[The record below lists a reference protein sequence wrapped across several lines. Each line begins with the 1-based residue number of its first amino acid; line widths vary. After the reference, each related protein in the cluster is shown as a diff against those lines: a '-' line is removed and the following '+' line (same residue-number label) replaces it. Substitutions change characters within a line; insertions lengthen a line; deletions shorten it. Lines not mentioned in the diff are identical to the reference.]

1 MSLTSTSA
9 HSEEPT
15 VVVVDDDDGMR
26 DALLALFD
34 AAGFSS
40 VGYASGAA
48 LLDVGLPSGRCCVVL
63 DLDMPGMNGIEVQSA
78 LSGRGNPPVVFLSG
92 AASDADKARA
102 LRAGAS
108 SFIAKPASGD
118 CLLDAV
124 EEALAGVAAG

>member
-1 MSLTSTSA
+1 
-9 HSEEPT
+9 
-15 VVVVDDDDGMR
+15 MR
-26 DALLALFD
+26 ATRR
-34 AAGFSS
+34 AAPHRT
-40 VGYASGAA
+40 APARRGAA
-48 LLDVGLPSGRCCVVL
+48 RRGAARRSAAPHRPVRCCVVR

-92 AASDADKARA
+92 AASDADRERA